1 MNNDN
6 NENNIQQN
14 QGALAEG
21 FSALTAHFMPDGALA
36 KGLEQLA
43 AMKDHVLQLDSALS
57 QLAKTSGLSAAELKN
72 ITEEAFRMGDAAGE
86 SGAQALSCIAS
97 AHRAGYDIRQSM
109 ALAEEALKMSS
120 LSFGM
125 DDAADAV
132 SRLNTILDSFGKNAN
147 FASSIND
154 GLAAVAGSGPADF
167 DTLAQ
172 GMAALSESAAC
183 AGLSFEETLGLLSG
197 AYAVLKDMD
206 QVAGG
211 EPAIFSMLK
220 ESYGSAGDVYGIL
233 DELSGVWNTLDAP
246 ARETFAISN
255 AGDAQKEVF
264 AALMDNWAGVES
276 AVSSAQD
283 SFGAADQASALC
295 LDSLSAKTA
304 VFQNKV
310 AQLSAALM
318 DSGIL
323 RFFLDLGSSGAS
335 ALNSLSE
342 KISALG
348 SLGALAGGAFAF
360 KNLGRANHSVVPL

>member
-1 MNNDN
+1 
-6 NENNIQQN
+6 
-14 QGALAEG
+14 
-21 FSALTAHFMPDGALA
+21 
-36 KGLEQLA
+36 
-43 AMKDHVLQLDSALS
+43 
-57 QLAKTSGLSAAELKN
+57 
-72 ITEEAFRMGDAAGE
+72 
-86 SGAQALSCIAS
+86 
-97 AHRAGYDIRQSM
+97 
-109 ALAEEALKMSS
+109 
-120 LSFGM
+120 
-125 DDAADAV
+125 
-132 SRLNTILDSFGKNAN
+132 
-147 FASSIND
+147 
-154 GLAAVAGSGPADF
+154 
-167 DTLAQ
+167 
-172 GMAALSESAAC
+172 
-183 AGLSFEETLGLLSG
+183 
-197 AYAVLKDMD
+197 MD

-246 ARETFAISN
+246 ARESFAISN